1 MDMERL
7 ISDLERD
14 EGIRLHPYRDTKG
27 ILTIGIGRNLDDVG
41 ISKGEAYTMLH
52 NDLERVIVDLD
63 QYIPWWKKLNDT
75 RQRVLAN
82 MCFNMGITRL
92 LGFHQ
97 MLAATALE
105 QYEKAAEEMRISLW
119 ARQVGPRATRLAEQ
133 MRVGYVT

>member
-1 MDMERL
+1 MDMDRL
-7 ISDLERD
+7 IADLERD

-27 ILTIGIGRNLDDVG
+27 ILTIGIGRNLEDVG

-52 NDLERVIVDLD
+52 NDLERVIADLD

-97 MLAATALE
+97 MLAAAALE
-105 QYEKAAEEMRISLW
+105 QYEKAAEEMRTSLW
-119 ARQVGPRATRLAEQ
+119 CRQVGPRAARLAEQ